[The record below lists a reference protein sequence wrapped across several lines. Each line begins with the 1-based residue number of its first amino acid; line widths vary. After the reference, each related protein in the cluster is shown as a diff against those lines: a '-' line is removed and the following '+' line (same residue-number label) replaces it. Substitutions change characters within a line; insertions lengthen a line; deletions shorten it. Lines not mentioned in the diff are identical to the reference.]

1 MDNNLRQ
8 MINNIAEGDMAAAGD
23 AFMAAAES
31 RRSDAWVQAK
41 TDYAQ
46 RAFKE
51 VDLGPV
57 SAGQDTGIYGDP
69 AEVDEAEKLS
79 GVDQATMAHVKG
91 DIEKRDA
98 ILKNRA
104 KHKAKERDA
113 ARAAAKKP
121 VDEQRPSASE
131 IRKMSGVDQAT
142 QAHVSGNIE
151 KRDAI
156 LKTRAKAKAKERD
169 AARAK

>member
-1 MDNNLRQ
+1 MDNNLKK
-8 MINNIAEGDMAAAGD
+8 MIDNVADGDMVAAGD
-23 AFMAAAES
+23 AFMAAADA
-31 RRSDAWVQAK
+31 RRSEAWQQAK

-46 RAFKE
+46 RPFKE
-51 VDLGPV
+51 VDLGPF

-104 KHKAKERDA
+104 K
-113 ARAAAKKP
+113 
-121 VDEQRPSASE
+121 
-131 IRKMSGVDQAT
+131 
-142 QAHVSGNIE
+142 
-151 KRDAI
+151 
-156 LKTRAKAKAKERD
+156 AKAKEK
-169 AARAK
+169 AAREK

>member
-57 SAGQDTGIYGDP
+57 SAGQDTGITGDP
-69 AEVDEAEKLS
+69 AEVED
-79 GVDQATMAHVKG
+79 
-91 DIEKRDA
+91 
-98 ILKNRA
+98 
-104 KHKAKERDA
+104 
-113 ARAAAKKP
+113 
-121 VDEQRPSASE
+121 
-131 IRKMSGVDQAT
+131 
-142 QAHVSGNIE
+142 
-151 KRDAI
+151 
-156 LKTRAKAKAKERD
+156 
-169 AARAK
+169 